1 MKTPKAP
8 TAPDPA
14 ATSAAQTSSNLNTAI
29 GNTALNNANEVNP
42 YGSVNYSIS
51 GYQDVGG
58 NKVPTYTRTVSLSPE
73 QQKLLNQQNALGFQM
88 NDIAGRQL
96 TNLDGTLSKPIDA
109 GALPDMPTYDR
120 QHYEDALMGRLNP
133 QIERD
138 RAALENKLVNQGV
151 QPGSEA
157 YREAM
162 ALQDRGVNDAR
173 YGAILNAGN
182 YANQEM
188 SVAGTARER
197 ALQEQL
203 ALRNQ
208 PINEIGALMSGGQV
222 SMPQFSPYQ
231 SGSIAPTDVSGN
243 VWNAYNAQMNQYNAQ
258 LNNQN
263 AMMGGLAGLG
273 GSLLMAPMTGGG
285 SLFGNMMMGGLK

>member
-29 GNTALNNANEVNP
+29 GNTALQNATEYNP
-42 YGSVNYSIS
+42 YGSVKYDIS

-73 QQKLLNQQNALGFQM
+73 QQKLLDQQNALGFQM
-88 NDIAGRQL
+88 NDIAGNQL
-96 TNLDGTLSKPIDA
+96 TNLQDTLSKPLDLST
-109 GALPDMPTYDR
+109 LPSVPQYDR

-138 RAALENKLVNQGV
+138 RAATENRLVNQGV

-162 ALQDRGVNDAR
+162 ALQDRSVNDAR

-188 SVAGTARER
+188 STAQTARQN

-203 ALRNQ
+203 TARNQ